1 MLLACSQDLL
11 VVVWVFEPPEEI
23 VDESLWQKA
32 RVEAGTHVNP
42 GQQGGKNEAPH
53 CAPTCPH
60 GPVVTVKLP
69 ELLATPPGVVIAILP
84 LTAPVGTVAVICV
97 SELTVKVVA
106 ATPPNVTFDVCVRPV
121 PLIST

>member
-1 MLLACSQDLL
+1 MLVLVSVVRPVVEELA
-11 VVVWVFEPPEEI
+11 EETL
-23 VDESLWQKA
+23 SQKA

-42 GQQGGKNEAPH
+42 GQHGGKIEAPH

-60 GPVVTVKLP
+60 WPVVTEKLP

-97 SELTVKVVA
+97 SELTVNVVA

-121 PLIST
+121 PLITT